1 MTTIVTRAGKGAA
14 LTYAEM
20 DANFTN
26 LNNDKLEVGTS
37 ATSIVNTP
45 SGSIAAT
52 NVQAAINELATE
64 KAGRGT
70 NYDITTMYG
79 LDYPL
84 ALEGPVRAGD
94 LQQQSITKFTSSGT
108 ADALVGTM
116 NPEILSYSTGLRVTT
131 VPVGANT
138 ITNPTLDL
146 NPPISPGSKV
156 IRKRSGSGSPITLV
170 AGDYNASGPFT
181 FEYDGTYF
189 ILLDPL
195 NPEQQLPSQTGYAG
209 GALVTNGTAPSWGS
223 IVNSGVA
230 VTASGTAVDFTGIPS
245 WARKVTVLF
254 DGISTNGTSSIQCQL
269 GDAGGIEN
277 SGYTV
282 TSSYIAGT
290 ITTADYTTGVILPFA
305 STAIASSGKI
315 EFAFLSAN
323 KYIITGQARRGDVA
337 VTANIAGSKTLSDTL
352 TQLRITTVNGTDV
365 FDAGTVNITWE

>member
-26 LNNDKLEVGTS
+26 LNNDKVEVAYLT
-37 ATSIVNTP
+37 ATNTTNTP

-52 NVQAAINELATE
+52 TVQAAINELATE
-64 KAGRGT
+64 KAASGT

-79 LDYPL
+79 LDYPV

-116 NPEILSYSTGLRVTT
+116 NPEILSYSVGLRVTT

-138 ITNPTLDL
+138 ITAPTLDL

-156 IRKRSGSGSPITLV
+156 IRKRSGSGAPVALV

-195 NPEQQLPSQTGYAG
+195 NPEQQLPSQTSYTYAH
-209 GALVTNGTAPSWGS
+209 AP
-223 IVNSGVA
+223 
-230 VTASGTAVDFTGIPS
+230 
-245 WARKVTVLF
+245 
-254 DGISTNGTSSIQCQL
+254 GTSI
-269 GDAGGIEN
+269 
-277 SGYTV
+277 
-282 TSSYIAGT
+282 
-290 ITTADYTTGVILPFA
+290 P
-305 STAIASSGKI
+305 
-315 EFAFLSAN
+315 
-323 KYIITGQARRGDVA
+323 
-337 VTANIAGSKTLSDTL
+337 
-352 TQLRITTVNGTDV
+352 
-365 FDAGTVNITWE
+365 